1 MADKE
6 KQIEYQKKYA
16 QKRILKHVSFNT
28 EKEQDLLDEVKKL
41 DFSRWV
47 KEKLRERIK
56 NS

>member
-56 NS
+56 K